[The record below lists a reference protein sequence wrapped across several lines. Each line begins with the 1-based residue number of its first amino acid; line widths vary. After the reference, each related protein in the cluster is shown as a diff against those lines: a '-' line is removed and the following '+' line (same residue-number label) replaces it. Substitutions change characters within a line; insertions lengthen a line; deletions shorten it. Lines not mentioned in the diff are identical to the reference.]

1 MSYSKED
8 LQIEFNLAPDDVT
21 QTLRACGLSV
31 KKRTYSDR
39 ERERFA
45 TARKLFQEGA
55 ATSYDDIATYFQKE
69 GVAVDIEDSQTNRQE
84 PMVDARLTAM
94 LETLRQE
101 AIAQGFEIGLQQAEM
116 MKQVIPHATILRL
129 QQMIQSGE
137 LRTQFESVWRQ
148 MQTQL
153 GEPQSLMEEVEAHW
167 QTIQLPSSPPP
178 ASLPESSMESSGSD
192 SF

>member
-1 MSYSKED
+1 MPYSKED
-8 LQIEFNLAPDDVT
+8 LQTEFNLAPDEVT
-21 QTLRACGLSV
+21 QTLRACGLSL
-31 KKRTYSDR
+31 KKRAYSDQ

-45 TARKLFQEGA
+45 TARKLFQEGS

-69 GVAVDIEDSQTNRQE
+69 RATVDTNNTQTNDQE
-84 PMVDARLTAM
+84 PLVDARLTAM

-148 MQTQL
+148 MQMQL

>member
-8 LQIEFNLAPDDVT
+8 LQTEFNLAPDDVT
-21 QTLRACGLSV
+21 QTLRACGLSL
-31 KKRTYSDR
+31 KKRVYSDR

-45 TARKLFQEGA
+45 TARKLFQEGS

-69 GVAVDIEDSQTNRQE
+69 GVAVDTDDTQTSYRE
-84 PMVDARLTAM
+84 PLVDARLTAM

-148 MQTQL
+148 MQTQM
-153 GEPQSLMEEVEAHW
+153 GESQSLMEEVEAHW
-167 QTIQLPSSPPP
+167 QTIQLPLSPPP
-178 ASLPESSMESSGSD
+178 TSLPESSMESSDSD